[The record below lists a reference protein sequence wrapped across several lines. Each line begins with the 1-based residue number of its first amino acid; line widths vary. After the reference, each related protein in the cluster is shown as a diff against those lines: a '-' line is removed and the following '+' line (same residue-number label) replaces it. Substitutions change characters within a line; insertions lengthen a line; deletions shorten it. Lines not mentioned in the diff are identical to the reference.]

1 MKSLKL
7 QIALLACALAPAMP
21 LSAAPDVTEIMARV
35 DQANRKAY
43 ATQLTATKIVTC
55 RYTVVN
61 GTPTCSEKPRI
72 VVADSAKKT
81 NIDGHYSPKV
91 LLVVREPI
99 SDRGTGLLVFEYEE
113 SGRDNDNWVYL
124 PALGKIKRVIASD
137 DNGGSVFGS
146 EFSVETMENPPSR
159 KLQEY
164 TYKIVEETTLQGRA
178 VWVIEMLPTPEK
190 ARKSSLSKV
199 MAWIDQQTYLALKED
214 LYRHG
219 KLHKQRIQTD
229 IRQVDGVYMTAKIV
243 MNNLSTSRISQMT
256 YPAVRHNL
264 DIPDEYL
271 GQRALTDF
279 AFRERMLNKLN
290 GEMARNVSASRGDGD
305 ITSKH

>member
-1 MKSLKL
+1 M
-7 QIALLACALAPAMP
+7 LACALAPAAQ
-21 LSAAPDVTEIMARV
+21 LSAAPDVAEIIAKV
-35 DQANRKAY
+35 DQANRKAF

-61 GTPTCSEKPRI
+61 GSAACSEKPRT

-81 NIDGHYSPKV
+81 VIDGHYNPKV

-124 PALGKIKRVIASD
+124 PALGKTNRVIASD

-159 KLQEY
+159 KMQEY
-164 TYKIVEETTLQGRA
+164 TYKVLEETNLQERA
-178 VWVIEMLPTPEK
+178 VWVIEMVPVPEK
-190 ARKSSLSKV
+190 AKKSSLNKV
-199 MAWIDQQTYLALKED
+199 VAWIDQETYLPLKED
-214 LYRHG
+214 IYRNG
-219 KLHKQRIQTD
+219 KIYKQRIQSD
-229 IRQVDGVYMTAKIV
+229 LRQVDGVFMMAKVV

-256 YPAVRHNL
+256 FPAVRHNL
-264 DIPDEYL
+264 EIPDEYL

-290 GEMARNVSASRGDGD
+290 GEMARGASANRGANL
-305 ITSKH
+305 TSQN